1 MKILFTSNKFYPD
14 IGGIESH
21 SKILAD
27 YFTSKGCSVALST
40 RSSEGFASSK
50 FSYPILRCAD
60 AKTLR
65 QAHSNADL
73 VYQNNIE
80 LGSLWPGIGLR
91 KPFVISIHTW
101 LRGTDGRRRPVDL
114 LKKIVLRHANAVIC
128 VSEALRQDSFARALV
143 VPNPYNDQLFR
154 KLPNV
159 KRDRALVFLG
169 RLVSD
174 KGVDLLVEAFARLA
188 TDRGFQNACTRQGI
202 NWHLT
207 IVGSG
212 SEEQTLRSIV
222 VEKGLAD
229 RVDFSGSVTGEKLVS
244 ILNRHSVIAIPSRW
258 REPFG
263 MVALEGMACGC
274 VPIGSDGGGLPDA
287 IGPAGLTFARG
298 SMEGLIENIRRL
310 FLETNLMND
319 LSAQSEPHLARHRT
333 DVICARYLAIL
344 KEAKINGA

>member
-1 MKILFTSNKFYPD
+1 
-14 IGGIESH
+14 
-21 SKILAD
+21 
-27 YFTSKGCSVALST
+27 
-40 RSSEGFASSK
+40 
-50 FSYPILRCAD
+50 
-60 AKTLR
+60 
-65 QAHSNADL
+65 
-73 VYQNNIE
+73 
-80 LGSLWPGIGLR
+80 
-91 KPFVISIHTW
+91 
-101 LRGTDGRRRPVDL
+101 
-114 LKKIVLRHANAVIC
+114 
-128 VSEALRQDSFARALV
+128 
-143 VPNPYNDQLFR
+143 
-154 KLPNV
+154 
-159 KRDRALVFLG
+159 
-169 RLVSD
+169 
-174 KGVDLLVEAFARLA
+174 
-188 TDRGFQNACTRQGI
+188 
-202 NWHLT
+202 
-207 IVGSG
+207 VGSG